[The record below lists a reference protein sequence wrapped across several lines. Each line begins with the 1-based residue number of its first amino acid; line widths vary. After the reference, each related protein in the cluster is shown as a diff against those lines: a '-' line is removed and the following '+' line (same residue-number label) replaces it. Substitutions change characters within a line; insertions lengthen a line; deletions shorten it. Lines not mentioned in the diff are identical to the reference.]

1 MQRSDDRDQPRQ
13 TTDAAREQSSPVRAD
28 SRAAASKPSVR
39 HAWRSLVL
47 GWTDP
52 ESGDELTMD
61 VRGGVEFARGLAGMG
76 FEILAEP
83 DPGQDRPARPG
94 TIEVVA
100 HRRPLGKDRLSTDRL
115 GADRRAGD
123 RSDKFGPSNKF
134 GQSMLHGRRSTRPN

>member
-61 VRGGVEFARGLAGMG
+61 VRGGAEFARGLAGMG

-83 DPGQDRPARPG
+83 DPGRDQSARPG
-94 TIEVVA
+94 VIEVVA
-100 HRRPLGKDRLSTDRL
+100 HRRPE
-115 GADRRAGD
+115 RRIGD
-123 RSDKFGPSNKF
+123 RSDKFARPLLRG
-134 GQSMLHGRRSTRPN
+134 GRSLPPN